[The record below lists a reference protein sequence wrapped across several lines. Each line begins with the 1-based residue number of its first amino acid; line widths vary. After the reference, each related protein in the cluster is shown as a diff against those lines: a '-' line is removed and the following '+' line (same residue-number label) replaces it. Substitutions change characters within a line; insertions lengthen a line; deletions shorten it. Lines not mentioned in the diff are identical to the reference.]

1 MIKFTAWINSV
12 GKSHK
17 RNLGGSM
24 VLVLDGTNQLLI
36 LKRPNWVSWAP
47 GKWGLPGGAIEE
59 GETPMQG
66 AIRET
71 MEETTLAVHN
81 LKNVTLPLDKG
92 LHPFYTR
99 SYTGQVVID
108 AEHEEWVWV
117 GRQEIE
123 KYDLAP
129 NILPMYDWVLKHG

>member
-1 MIKFTAWINSV
+1 M
-12 GKSHK
+12 
-17 RNLGGSM
+17 
-24 VLVLDGTNQLLI
+24 VLDGTNQLLI

-47 GKWGLPGGAIEE
+47 GKWGLPGGGIEE

-81 LKNVTLPLDKG
+81 LKKVTLPLDKG

-99 SYTGQVVID
+99 SYAGQVVID
-108 AEHEEWVWV
+108 AEHEKWVWV

-129 NILPMYDWVLKHG
+129 AILPMYDWVLKHG

>member
-1 MIKFTAWINSV
+1 V
-12 GKSHK
+12 GKSQG
-17 RNLGGSM
+17 RNLGGSV
-24 VLVLDGTNQLLI
+24 VLVLDRTNQLLI

-47 GKWGLPGGAIEE
+47 GKWGLPGGKIEE
-59 GETPMQG
+59 GEAPKE
-66 AIRET
+66 AAVRET
-71 MEETTLAVHN
+71 KEETTLAVHN

-108 AEHEEWVWV
+108 EEHEEWVWV
-117 GRQEIE
+117 TRQEIE